1 MDYGTLI
8 FENAGDPS
16 PYMASSYA
24 FVGLY
29 AVGEKRIFRLPL
41 GYPQPEKASCYEVAR
56 DLHIMFFKLFRRF
69 RAIAERNRERPKK
82 TSEEHED
89 AGPALEKG
97 REWIARHTEGDV
109 YYYRHFDAFDSL
121 LDAFDE
127 LMILGLEQRLRLTE
141 CPPADLRN
149 FQRTAAGRI
158 YQDDDSFYDDTS
170 LQSLPTVTL
179 LSSDLV
185 GLYCFLLCDLREH
198 VWAQDDPDPLQDDIR
213 VLGERFLEKHLWPDA
228 SCWESEQWNL
238 TRIAL
243 RDKLDVI
250 DRVTALKDEDYY
262 KLRDAVERFLYPP
275 ADDSGQTGMLW
286 GLDGF
291 WPVWEWMVLTRLAS
305 EPEFCERLYWIE
317 ADNLA
322 QETVDQ
328 LKSKLPRHPNQ
339 DQRVLCRDDGSW
351 DTFLENGWKVGHPFP
366 DAILAPAELQKRLN
380 IRNDTNWN
388 WIDTLILKEGP
399 VTMSLSGMSNQ
410 LAVSKSAPFQV
421 QFRRQFARSS
431 QPISES
437 EELRPILEIMDEK
450 CINHDRPELTAML
463 RLLGHF
469 GHGEGAVGR
478 YKPFKSLIDIGR
490 KHFGGVLLVDAKY
503 KTFTGKDDQWANDHR
518 KQGAYEDVLTLS
530 CPETPAAYSIY
541 ICPGVFATKELR
553 VNLSN
558 RVERKKQFVQE
569 FNLRWNG
576 LNDAAPPWRYFK
588 NASQTIQVFG
598 RTATVDYGQGQFE
611 RAYGKLIPEEL
622 KEDCSAEMNK
632 SHIAFSLLGVDR
644 FPGNDNF
651 FVKNWPIRDLVDEM
665 VKGN

>member
-366 DAILAPAELQKRLN
+366 DAILAPAEFRKSLN
-380 IRNDTNWN
+380 SWNDNSWS
-388 WIDTLILKEGP
+388 WIDELTLKEGK
-399 VTMSLSGMSNQ
+399 VTMSLVGVNDN
-410 LAVSKSAPFQV
+410 LAVSKAMPFQV
-421 QFRRQFARSS
+421 QIRSKLKGS
-431 QPISES
+431 SPHVSEH
-437 EELRPILEIMDEK
+437 EELCPILKIMDKE
-450 CINHDRPELTAML
+450 CSTLHQPELVAML
-463 RLLGHF
+463 HRLGNAE
-469 GHGEGAVGR
+469 HGEGRVGR
-478 YKPFKSLIDIGR
+478 YKPFKTLMDIGR
-490 KHFGGVLLVDAKY
+490 KNLEKFLLVDAKY
-503 KTFTGKDDQWANDHR
+503 KSPVNGGEQWANDHR
-518 KQGAYEDVLTLS
+518 KQGAYEDMLTLS
-530 CPETPAAYSIY
+530 CPDTPAAYSIY
-541 ICPGVFATKELR
+541 ICPGAVVTTLSR
-553 VNLSN
+553 VNLRSW
-558 RVERKKQFVQE
+558 ETKKNDFEQE
-569 FNLRWNG
+569 FKVQWNALASAADPWVYLKNLG
-576 LNDAAPPWRYFK
+576 QK
-588 NASQTIQVFG
+588 IKISG
-598 RTATVDYGQGQFE
+598 RTTTVVRGAGQYDH
-611 RAYGKLIPEEL
+611 AYAALIPEEL
-622 KEDCSAEMNK
+622 KQDYSAEVNK